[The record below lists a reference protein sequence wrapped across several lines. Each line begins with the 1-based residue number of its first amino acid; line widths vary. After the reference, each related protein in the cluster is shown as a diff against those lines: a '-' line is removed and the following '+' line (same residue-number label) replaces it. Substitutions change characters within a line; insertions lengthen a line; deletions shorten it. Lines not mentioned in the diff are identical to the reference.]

1 MSKIETSAR
10 EQNLPIFVKKTTPKL
25 DESFWVNVI
34 GRGYP
39 VPNNTFRWCTDR
51 LKIKPTSS
59 FLFDQIEEKGEAI
72 VLLGTR
78 YEESATRARSM
89 RKHEVKGDRLSKHTT
104 NINTYVYA
112 PIKNLMLEEIWYI
125 INSVPCPWGFDNK
138 ILFKIYSDASADDYE
153 CPTVVT
159 NKEHSSC
166 GQSRFGCWTCTVVK
180 QDKSMTALIE
190 NGEDWMAPLLK
201 FRNELVDGR
210 NVSENRSDT
219 RRNGMD
225 AVHED
230 GHHFGNYEASY
241 RAKLL
246 RQLLEIQKG
255 VQETKP
261 HINLITNQELIA
273 IQVIWNRDGEF
284 EFNISDIYK
293 KVYDRD
299 LSTNNM
305 KSLGKME
312 RRILKEVCENS
323 SEYYSLIDQLISL
336 QESKTLMVAKL
347 GLNNDL
353 EMRIEN
359 FVKEQ
364 AL

>member
-1 MSKIETSAR
+1 
-10 EQNLPIFVKKTTPKL
+10 
-25 DESFWVNVI
+25 
-34 GRGYP
+34 
-39 VPNNTFRWCTDR
+39 
-51 LKIKPTSS
+51 
-59 FLFDQIEEKGEAI
+59 
-72 VLLGTR
+72 
-78 YEESATRARSM
+78 
-89 RKHEVKGDRLSKHTT
+89 
-104 NINTYVYA
+104 
-112 PIKNLMLEEIWYI
+112 
-125 INSVPCPWGFDNK
+125 
-138 ILFKIYSDASADDYE
+138 
-153 CPTVVT
+153 
-159 NKEHSSC
+159 
-166 GQSRFGCWTCTVVK
+166 
-180 QDKSMTALIE
+180 MTALIE

-201 FRNELVDGR
+201 FRNELTEGR
-210 NVSENRSDT
+210 NVSENRSST
-219 RRNGMD
+219 RRNGMV

-230 GHHFGNYEASY
+230 GYNFGNYEASY

-261 HINLITNQELIA
+261 HITLITNQELIA

-284 EFNISDIYK
+284 EYNISDIYK

-312 RRILKEVCENS
+312 RRILKEVCEDSN
-323 SEYYSLIDQLISL
+323 EYYSLIDQLISL